1 MSQGGQNLPTK
12 ILIVDDDPAVAQ
24 GLDEP
29 LSKYQIKVDKASNL
43 DTALY
48 LFNTNRY
55 DVCLIEVEFAP
66 LPGLALVQK
75 WRMHEVSEKR
85 STAFVMMSGNKTLG
99 NNEGLSISRAP

>member
-43 DTALY
+43 ETALY

-55 DVCLIEVEFAP
+55 DVCLVEVEFAP
-66 LPGLALVQK
+66 LPGLALEKNGVRTKYQK
-75 WRMHEVSEKR
+75 NDQLHS
-85 STAFVMMSGNKTLG
+85 L
-99 NNEGLSISRAP
+99 